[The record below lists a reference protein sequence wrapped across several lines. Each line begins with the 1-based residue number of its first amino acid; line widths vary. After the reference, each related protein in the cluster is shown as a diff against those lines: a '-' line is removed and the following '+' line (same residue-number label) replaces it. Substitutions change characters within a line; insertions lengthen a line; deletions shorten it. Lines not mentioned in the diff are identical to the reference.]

1 MICFYTKKQEQWEQE
16 EFQSSHGTLME
27 EYKLNGKLVPKK
39 LILIL
44 ILSFFLRRLIF
55 VLVIFYLE
63 DLSFQLFV
71 QMGCTM
77 GILVMLL
84 SLKPYAS
91 PKGQRLEVF
100 NELTILALNYVLFFF
115 TDVIES
121 A

>member
-1 MICFYTKKQEQWEQE
+1 
-16 EFQSSHGTLME
+16 
-27 EYKLNGKLVPKK
+27 
-39 LILIL
+39 
-44 ILSFFLRRLIF
+44 
-55 VLVIFYLE
+55 
-63 DLSFQLFV
+63 
-71 QMGCTM
+71 M